1 MGLLNMRDPSGD
13 NGAGPAPAHTY
24 PIARWFAFVILAA
37 LIGLFALHHI
47 VFNVSAS
54 GGVK

>member
-1 MGLLNMRDPSGD
+1 MAFGMRDPNAESTSS
-13 NGAGPAPAHTY
+13 AAHTY
-24 PIARWFAFVILAA
+24 PIARSFALTVLAA
-37 LIGLFALHHI
+37 LIGLFLLHHL